1 MGAVL
6 GITDFWTYVLGT
18 VAIVLL
24 PGPNSI
30 FVLSVA
36 AQRGVRAG
44 YRAAGGVFLGDA
56 VLMVLAAAGV
66 ASLLR
71 TYPPIFMVVKYAGG
85 AYLAWVGFGIIRGA
99 WRKWRSRGGEVT
111 DHGSAGIVAMDRGGE
126 NGAGTDRSGTGTNR
140 SGTGTNRSG
149 TDRSGTGTNRSGAGT
164 NRSGAGTNRSGAGAD
179 RGGAGIAG
187 RDRGEAGYA
196 GPASGD
202 AIGAGMRKPF
212 RRALV
217 VSLLNPKAIL
227 FVVSF
232 FIQFVDPG
240 YAHPAVSFLILGAI
254 LQVFS
259 FLYLSGLI
267 FGGQFLAGQFRRRRR
282 LSAVAA
288 TGIGAVFV
296 GFGIKLATA
305 TAR

>member
-1 MGAVL
+1 VVKATGFCPHDRSRADGRAHRIGVVL

-30 FVLSVA
+30 FVLTVG
-36 AQRGVRAG
+36 AQRGVRMG
-44 YRAAGGVFLGDA
+44 YQAAAGVFVGDT

-71 TYPPIFMVVKYAGG
+71 TYPPVFMVIKYVGA
-85 AYLAWVGFGIIRGA
+85 AYLAWVGFGIL
-99 WRKWRSRGGEVT
+99 RGGW
-111 DHGSAGIVAMDRGGE
+111 R
-126 NGAGTDRSGTGTNR
+126 RL
-140 SGTGTNRSG
+140 
-149 TDRSGTGTNRSGAGT
+149 
-164 NRSGAGTNRSGAGAD
+164 
-179 RGGAGIAG
+179 
-187 RDRGEAGYA
+187 RDRGANQADSAG
-196 GPASGD
+196 GPAGETGDSANRATGPTGETPGPAVGVGSPTGGPAAATAAASSG
-202 AIGAGMRKPF
+202 ATSGAVSGSASGSVGMRRPF

-227 FVVSF
+227 FVISF
-232 FIQFVDPG
+232 FIQFVEPG
-240 YAHPAVSFLILGAI
+240 YAHPALSFLILGVV

-259 FLYLSGLI
+259 VLYLTALI

-282 LSAVAA
+282 LAAGASA
-288 TGIGAVFV
+288 GIGTLFV

-305 TAR
+305 TVG